1 MGHHLIDDLIEKEND
16 IKKEIITPLYVIRN
30 MYDYILVSREI
41 IKQTPND
48 SDLGQK
54 IRKML

>member
-30 MYDYILVSREI
+30 MDDYILVSREI